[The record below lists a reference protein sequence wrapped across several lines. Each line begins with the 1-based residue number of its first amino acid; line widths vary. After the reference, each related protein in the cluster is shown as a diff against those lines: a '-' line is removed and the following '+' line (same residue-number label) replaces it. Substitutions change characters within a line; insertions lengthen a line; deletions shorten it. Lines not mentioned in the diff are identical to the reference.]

1 MGLPLA
7 LFGSSVLRTMQ
18 ALSLCCEPNG
28 WLGKGAEML
37 HWPVSEAQHLYSG
50 QGATPLRQGPASMPC
65 LQDPFPALIFPR
77 TGLPQRTPQG
87 IAVPAAQ
94 RLGLDKEEIQ
104 SLSKTEFTVPINLQA
119 ALGLFFCVLSV
130 GARPGAGL
138 LLLQPLRGQ
147 RLLLDLLSAKC
158 PSRFCFK

>member
-1 MGLPLA
+1 MQPHRVAFVCGPPSS
-7 LFGSSVLRTMQ
+7 LFGSSVLQTMQ

-37 HWPVSEAQHLYSG
+37 HWPVREAQHLYSG

-77 TGLPQRTPQG
+77 TGLPQRTTQG

-104 SLSKTEFTVPINLQA
+104 SFV
-119 ALGLFFCVLSV
+119 
-130 GARPGAGL
+130 
-138 LLLQPLRGQ
+138 
-147 RLLLDLLSAKC
+147 
-158 PSRFCFK
+158 